1 MIKKIMLVA
10 SFKHSEPGPLYLE
23 SLRKTGYDPLCFD
36 MKKENDKVYNRTRN
50 PLIDNL
56 VNPYVVRIMNN
67 RLLSM
72 VNKFKPDL
80 VLVQKDLSIDQ
91 ETIEEIK
98 NGAYGQLHMF
108 DGDFKLVEK
117 MLLTEKTAAMA
128 ENS

>member
-10 SFKHSEPGPLYLE
+10 SFKHSEPGLLYLE

-36 MKKENDKVYNRTRN
+36 MKKENEKVYHRTRN

-98 NGAYGQLHMF
+98 NGPFGQLHMF
-108 DGDFKLVEK
+108 DCDFKPVED
-117 MLLTEKTAAMA
+117 MLLAQKELTMTD
-128 ENS
+128 N

>member
-36 MKKENDKVYNRTRN
+36 MKKENEKVYNRTRN

-56 VNPYVVRIMNN
+56 VNPYVVKIMNN

-80 VLVQKDLSIDQ
+80 ILVQKDLSIDQ
-91 ETIEEIK
+91 EIMEEIK
-98 NGAYGQLHMF
+98 NRGHGQLHMF
-108 DGDFKLVEK
+108 DSNFKPVEEI
-117 MLLTEKTAAMA
+117 LLSEKVFTI
-128 ENS
+128 